1 MKTNLQRRFGIVRDV
16 REVECPF
23 GPGIFFGIRRV
34 GHPAVV
40 AQAEKLQAEA
50 PLVQKFYAEL
60 AKAKTKQVLLGKS
73 GKVDVEAIAE
83 KVFGGEVADQKSLAE
98 LLRSNCERIATFID
112 SWRGLENEAGE
123 PLELTLDNAVA
134 LLQAPELLGENE
146 PYASQELELEDGNK
160 RVIRRTLGGALQAWL
175 EEEANRQQD
184 YVEAAAKNS
193 QASSAGVPV
202 SSAG

>member
-23 GPGIFFGIRRV
+23 GPGIFFGIRRA

-40 AQAEKLQAEA
+40 AHAEKLQAEA
-50 PLVQKFYAEL
+50 PFVQKFYAAL
-60 AKAKTKQVLLGKS
+60 AKAKTRQMLLGKS

-83 KVFGGEVADQKSLAE
+83 KVFGGEDADQKSLAQ

-112 SWRGLENEAGE
+112 SWRGLEDEAGN
-123 PLELTLDNAVA
+123 PLDYTLENAVA

-146 PYASQELELEDGNK
+146 PYASQELELEDGTK
-160 RVIRRTLGGALQAWL
+160 RVVRRTLGGALQAWI
-175 EEEANRQQD
+175 EEEAGSQQE

-193 QASSAGVPV
+193 PASSVGASD
-202 SSAG
+202 SSAD